1 MNESRFNPS
10 RRHWLQGTGVLL
22 LGAGAWRMAAATP
35 QEKTAAAT
43 RVIVIGGALAEVTYA
58 LGRENT
64 LVGSDTTCT
73 FPEAA
78 RKLPKVGY
86 QRALSAEGLLSL
98 RPSLILTSEEAG
110 PTSVLQR
117 VRDNGVRVETF
128 AEQHNVASVR
138 NKITGVAAALAAEA
152 EGQALLA
159 RFDQAWSDAR
169 SPTPGLQDLRVV
181 FLLSPPGVAPMV
193 AGRHT
198 AADAMIHYAGAR
210 NAMEGFSGYRPL
222 SPEALVS
229 ASPDVVLTTED
240 TLHQAG
246 GSQALLRQTGFALT
260 PAGRHGRVA
269 ALDALFMLGFGPRLP
284 EAVLALRKGLTR
296 QVRTG

>member
-1 MNESRFNPS
+1 MNDNRFNPS

-22 LGAGAWRMAAATP
+22 IGAGAWRMAAAAP
-35 QEKTAAAT
+35 REKTAAAQ
-43 RVIVIGGALAEVTYA
+43 RVIVIGGALAEITYA
-58 LGRENT
+58 LGCENA
-64 LVGSDTTCT
+64 LIGSDTTCT
-73 FPEAA
+73 YPEAA

-110 PTSVLQR
+110 PASVLQR
-117 VRDNGVRVETF
+117 VRDNGVRVMTF
-128 AEQHNVASVR
+128 AEQHDVACVR
-138 NKITGVAAALAAEA
+138 DKITGVASALGAEA
-152 EGQALLA
+152 QGRTLLA
-159 RFDQAWSDAR
+159 RFDQAWAGTR
-169 SPTPGLQDLRVV
+169 SPAPGLQDLRVV

-193 AGRHT
+193 AGQHT
-198 AADAMIHYAGAR
+198 AADAMIRYAGAR

-222 SPEALVS
+222 SPEALV
-229 ASPDVVLTTED
+229 AARPDVVLTTED

-246 GSQALLRQTGFALT
+246 GSQPLLRQTGFALT
-260 PAGRHGRVA
+260 PAGRSGRVA

-296 QVRTG
+296 QGRTG